1 VELVRVG
8 RACVAL
14 RCPSGGGGQAGD
26 VADRSP
32 TPSRL
37 GPGLRRGVGGM
48 AAVSDPVGR
57 RVLEQA
63 RFGRAYAALCSPAEA
78 GVQLGAVADRSLTP
92 SRLGPGLRRGVGGMA
107 AVSEP
112 VGRCGLALARFGRAY
127 AAFCSPAEAGV
138 QLGAVA
144 DRSPTPSQLGPGLRR
159 GVREMAAA
167 SYPVG
172 RRGLALARFGRPYGA
187 LRFPPEGGAQLGDV
201 VDRSLTPS
209 RLGPSLRRGVRVGA
223 AVSDPVGRRGLAL
236 ARFGRAYAAFCSPA
250 EAGGQSGDVADRS
263 PTPSQPVPGRCRET
277 REDGA

>member
-14 RCPSGGGGQAGD
+14 RSPAGGGVQLGD
-26 VADRSP
+26 VADRSL

-37 GPGLRRGVGGM
+37 GPGLRRGVR
-48 AAVSDPVGR
+48 AVTAVSEPVGR
-57 RVLEQA
+57 CGLVQA

-92 SRLGPGLRRGVGGMA
+92 SQLGPGLRRGVGGMA

-112 VGRCGLALARFGRAY
+112 VGRCGLEQARFGRAY
-127 AAFCSPAEAGV
+127 AALRFPPEGGV
-138 QLGAVA
+138 QLGDVV
-144 DRSPTPSQLGPGLRR
+144 DRSLTPSRLGPGLRR
-159 GVREMAAA
+159 GVRVGAAA

-209 RLGPSLRRGVRVGA
+209 RLGPGLRRGVRVGA

-236 ARFGRAYAAFCSPA
+236 ARFGRAYGALRFPA